1 MCVCSHSFVSDSAIP
16 WTVALQAPLPMEFS
30 KQEYWS
36 GLPFPSPGELPN
48 LGIEPKSFTLQADSL
63 LSKPPGKPYDK
74 PRQCIKEQRH
84 HFANKDPY
92 SQSYGFSSSH
102 VWIWNLDHKE
112 ARVLKNWCFQT
123 VVVEKTLENLS
134 DCREIKPVN
143 CKGNQP
149 WIFIGRTNAEAEAP
163 VLWQPDVK
171 TWLTGKD
178 CDAGKDWRQKEIRRQ
193 SMRQIA
199 SLTQWTWIW
208 ANSGR

>member
-1 MCVCSHSFVSDSAIP
+1 
-16 WTVALQAPLPMEFS
+16 MEFS

-48 LGIEPKSFTLQADSL
+48 LGIEHKSFTLQADSL
-63 LSKPPGKPYDK
+63 LSEPPGKPYDK

-112 ARVLKNWCFQT
+112 ARVLKNWCFQI
-123 VVVEKTLENLS
+123 VVVEKNLENLS
-134 DCREIKPVN
+134 DCKEIKPVN

-149 WIFIGRTNAEAEAP
+149 EYSLEGLMLKLKLQYFGNLMWK
-163 VLWQPDVK
+163 PDSLENTVMLGK
-171 TWLTGKD
+171 TEGKRR
-178 CDAGKDWRQKEIRRQ
+178 WRRQ

-199 SLTQWTWIW
+199 SLTQCTWIW